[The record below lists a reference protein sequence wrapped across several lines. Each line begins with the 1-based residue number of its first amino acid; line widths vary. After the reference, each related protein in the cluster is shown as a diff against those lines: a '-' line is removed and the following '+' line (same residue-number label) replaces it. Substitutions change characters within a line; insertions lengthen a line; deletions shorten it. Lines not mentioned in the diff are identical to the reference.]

1 MSDSQ
6 PVISVLMAVF
16 DPPAHYLDKAIQ
28 SILEQTYG
36 DFEFLIVDD
45 GSHAKTGLSL
55 MKWASSDKRIKLHS
69 LPVNVGL
76 TKALNFGIARSV
88 GKFVARQDA
97 DDVAAPARLEESLRF
112 LEQNPQLAAVGT
124 EVGAIDQYGRLL
136 GTRHIEPSLRDMDRR
151 NVLCHGSMLFR
162 AEVFERVHG
171 YDERMRLSQ
180 DYELYLRMMRQYGM
194 KIGVV
199 PSTLYFLRQHP
210 RSLSSQNAFRQFYFS
225 VLAKALT
232 LPGKVSVWRRWLFFA
247 AQLVWDFVV
256 TQRLLLVPFFRRYST
271 ISDHPGNGR
280 EDDMKSNYKPVSAC
294 RMCGNVNL
302 VDVVDLGSQ
311 YITGVFPATPDGSAI
326 TNGPLKLVK
335 CHGEDKCGLLQLRHS
350 YSPDEMY
357 GENYGYRSGLN
368 SSMVAHLRKKIA
380 DIVARVELQPGDLV
394 IDIGSNDGTSLS
406 AYPANLSLVGVD
418 PVGNKFKR
426 FYPSHVQLIP
436 ALFSADLIR
445 SRFPEQQAKVITSFS
460 MMYDLED
467 PLAFVSEIASLLDDA
482 TGIWV
487 FEQSYMP
494 LMLERMAF
502 DTICH
507 EHIEYYALK
516 QIDWLLD
523 RADLKI
529 VDIEFNDVN
538 GGSFS
543 VVAARKS
550 ARYVPDQK
558 TVSAILDREK
568 GAGIDLLETYREFS
582 RGIDVACLALKRFLA
597 SAKMEGKRVCGL
609 GASTKGNVI
618 LQYCGLTVADIEAIG
633 EVNPDKFGSF
643 TPGTWIP
650 VQDEAKVLAS
660 NPDYLLVMPWHFKA
674 NFLNNPLYKGR
685 QLVFPLPQLEVV
697 QA

>member
-16 DPPAHYLDKAIQ
+16 DPPTHYLDEAIQ
-28 SILEQTYG
+28 SILDQTYG
-36 DFEFLIVDD
+36 DFEFLIIDD
-45 GSHAKTGLSL
+45 GSQAKTGLSL
-55 MKWASSDKRIKLHS
+55 MKWAARDRRIKLHS

-76 TKALNFGIARSV
+76 TKALNFGIGQSV

-97 DDVAAPARLEESLRF
+97 DDVAAPARLEVSLRF
-112 LEQNPQLAAVGT
+112 LQQNPELAAAGT
-124 EVGAIDQYGRLL
+124 DVGAIDQYGRLL
-136 GTRHIEPSLRDMDRR
+136 GTRHIEPRLRDMAKR

-199 PSTLYFLRQHP
+199 SSTLYFLRQHP
-210 RSLSSQNAFRQFYFS
+210 RSLSSQNAFQQFYYS

-247 AQLVWDFVV
+247 GQFVWDLVV
-256 TQRLLLVPFFRRYST
+256 TQRLLLAPFYRRYST

-302 VDVVDLGSQ
+302 VEVVDLGSQ

-436 ALFSADLIR
+436 SLFSAGLIR

-543 VVAARKS
+543 VVAARKG
-550 ARYVPDQK
+550 ARYVPDRK

-568 GAGIDLLETYREFS
+568 NAGIDLLETYREFS

-650 VQDEAKVLAS
+650 VQDEARVLAS

-685 QLVFPLPQLEVV
+685 QLVFPLPRLEVV